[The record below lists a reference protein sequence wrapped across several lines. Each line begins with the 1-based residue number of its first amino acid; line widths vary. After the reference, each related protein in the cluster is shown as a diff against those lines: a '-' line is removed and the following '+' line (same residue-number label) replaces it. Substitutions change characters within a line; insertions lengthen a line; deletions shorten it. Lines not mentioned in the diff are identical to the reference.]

1 MDFNKHNSFL
11 FASKKI
17 KFFWWRILKSKNT
30 RYWSH
35 TGVFIVFSLE
45 KTMVNFS
52 KLEIDFSKL
61 SQKLLM

>member
-17 KFFWWRILKSKNT
+17 KFFWRRILKSKNT

-52 KLEIDFSKL
+52 KLEIDFNKL